1 MKRIA
6 IGAVATL
13 GLIAAL
19 SAQVAPDAARILAEM
34 RQALGGDAAIAAVRA
49 FSVKGSESRN
59 LGGHLAGAE
68 VELACELPD
77 RFVRVHRIVSPFGSS
92 VDTDG
97 FNGDR
102 RIRRRDSDL
111 PVPPDPFE
119 NEPPDR
125 KAQRAATA
133 LRNMKHEFARLAIA
147 MIGLPPADPYDVAL
161 DGRQT
166 IDGRAADVLQLRS
179 PDGYA
184 AKLFV
189 DASTHLP
196 MMISWMGAR
205 PFVVSTSSTIVVPRG
220 QTPDLGSIPAPVLPP
235 GDPTAGMAP
244 VEHQVWFDDFK
255 AADGLTWPH
264 RLTEK
269 VGGTVW
275 VTARLGKYKLNPK
288 PDDKLFD
295 PSR

>member
-1 MKRIA
+1 
-6 IGAVATL
+6 
-13 GLIAAL
+13 
-19 SAQVAPDAARILAEM
+19 
-34 RQALGGDAAIAAVRA
+34 
-49 FSVKGSESRN
+49 
-59 LGGHLAGAE
+59 
-68 VELACELPD
+68 
-77 RFVRVHRIVSPFGSS
+77 VHRVVSPFGTS
-92 VDTDG
+92 VSTDG

-125 KAQRAATA
+125 RAQREATA

-147 MIGLPPADPYDVAL
+147 MIGPPSADPYDVAL
-161 DGRQT
+161 DARQT

-184 AKLFV
+184 ARLFV

-205 PFVVSTSSTIVVPRG
+205 PVVVSTSSTVVVPRG
-220 QTPDLGSIPAPVLPP
+220 QTPDPGSIPAPVLPR

-244 VEHQVWFDDFK
+244 VEHQLWFDDFK
-255 AADGLTWPH
+255 AADGLIWPH

-275 VTARLGKYKLNPK
+275 VTTRLGKYKLNPK